1 MKGTSIGSWR
11 KRVLRTLPVLAVG
24 AVSFGAMLLAQKNS
38 VQPQPQADKLAPIT
52 VPTRGQGGRGA
63 VQKPEGVMP
72 VVPAGFTISLY
83 AEMPAPRMMVYSPNG
98 DLFVSSPQSN
108 NIRVFRDANN
118 DGTFESQ
125 GIYAAPP
132 AAAAPAGGGAGAGGA
147 GRGAG
152 GGGGGRGA
160 GGPGGG

>member
-1 MKGTSIGSWR
+1 MPYAPVIETLCDLTGSEYDVRALYLKGSDRMKGTSIGSWR

-72 VVPAGFTISLY
+72 VVPAGFTI
-83 AEMPAPRMMVYSPNG
+83 
-98 DLFVSSPQSN
+98 
-108 NIRVFRDANN
+108 
-118 DGTFESQ
+118 
-125 GIYAAPP
+125 
-132 AAAAPAGGGAGAGGA
+132 
-147 GRGAG
+147 
-152 GGGGGRGA
+152 
-160 GGPGGG
+160 